1 MNSNITFISI
11 CIVIVVVIGLM
22 YGYNYHKYDSVST
35 LSVIT
40 SSSDS
45 NQEVTKY
52 IVSETEPT
60 TTTTEIYTQTSKDTT
75 TSIDTTYNTTL
86 STTTSEQTTIATTT
100 KKKTTTK
107 STTST
112 KTIEF
117 PISLNSITC
126 EELQYING
134 IGSSTAQKI
143 VDYRNAI
150 GGVYTSRYQLT
161 EIDGIGEKKMNLIM
175 QYTYIENEVLD
186 SPQVQQEATVLET
199 QPPTDAELVQEVPY
213 TEQYSETDIVVQYP
227 INLNTATLE
236 ELCTIPTVTPEVA
249 ESILQLK
256 DTIQYYSNIRELLYI
271 DGISEEYLYSISE
284 YICVE

>member
-1 MNSNITFISI
+1 MNSNITFISV

-86 STTTSEQTTIATTT
+86 STTTSKQTTIATTT

-107 STTST
+107 STTSI
-112 KTIEF
+112 KTVEF

-199 QPPTDAELVQEVPY
+199 QPPTDAEPVQEVH
-213 TEQYSETDIVVQYP
+213 T
-227 INLNTATLE
+227 LN
-236 ELCTIPTVTPEVA
+236 
-249 ESILQLK
+249 SILKL
-256 DTIQYYSNIRELLYI
+256 I
-271 DGISEEYLYSISE
+271 
-284 YICVE
+284 

>member
-1 MNSNITFISI
+1 MNSNVTFISI

-40 SSSDS
+40 SSDS

-52 IVSETEPT
+52 IVSQTEPT
-60 TTTTEIYTQTSKDTT
+60 TTLTNIDTTKPLTDTSTTTDTTHNTTQPTT
-75 TSIDTTYNTTL
+75 TSKQT
-86 STTTSEQTTIATTT
+86 TTIATTT
-100 KKKTTTK
+100 KSKSTTK

-112 KTIEF
+112 KVVEF

-134 IGSSTAQKI
+134 IGASTAQKI
-143 VDYRNAI
+143 IDYRNAI

-175 QYTYIENEVLD
+175 QYTYIEDEVLD

-199 QPPTDAELVQEVPY
+199 EAEPIQETSY
-213 TEQYSETDIVVQYP
+213 TEQYSESDTVVQYP
-227 INLNTATLE
+227 IDLNTATLE
-236 ELCTIPTVTPEVA
+236 ELCTIPTLTPELA